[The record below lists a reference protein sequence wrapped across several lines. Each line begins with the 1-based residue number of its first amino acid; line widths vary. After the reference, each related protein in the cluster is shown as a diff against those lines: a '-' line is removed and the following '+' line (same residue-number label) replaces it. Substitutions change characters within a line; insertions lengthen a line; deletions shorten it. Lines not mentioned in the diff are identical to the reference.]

1 MAKQARTAI
10 TPTREENFS
19 EWYQAVIKGA
29 DMAENS
35 VVRGCM
41 VIKPWGYG
49 LWEEIQKILDKKFKD
64 TGHENAYF
72 PLLIPKSYFQKEAD
86 HIEGFATE
94 CAVVTHTKLENH
106 DGTLVPGGKLEEEY
120 IIRPTSEMIIGE
132 SFSKWIHSYRDL
144 PLKINQW
151 ANVMRWE
158 MRTRM
163 FLRTSEFLWQEGH
176 TAHETE
182 QEAREETELM
192 LQVYKNFLE
201 EYLAIP
207 VLEGEKTPE
216 EKFPGAENT
225 YTVEAMMQDK
235 KALQAGTS
243 HYLGQNFA
251 KSLNINFQTRDEK
264 EEFAY
269 TTSWGVSTRMIGGL
283 IMAHADDDGL
293 VLPPK
298 IAAKHIVI
306 MPFLSRKNSDPESDD
321 AVLEACK
328 KLKFEL
334 EELKFS
340 KNNQEI
346 SVVIDASDKQGKNW
360 DWVRKGIPLR
370 ISLGARDIEKGECV
384 LSRRDK
390 PANEKESLSF
400 EKIGKIP
407 KILEEMQKNI
417 WKKAKNFQKE
427 NITEISSLD
436 ELKSHFSENSG
447 KNTDAGFVLCYSDP
461 EISEEREA
469 LLKELKISARCIPYA
484 FNQKDEENTPKNEEG
499 ICIFSGK
506 KTHTKIVYAR
516 SY

>member
-1 MAKQARTAI
+1 MTQKTQKKARTAI
-10 TPTREENFS
+10 TPTREENFAD
-19 EWYQAVIKGA
+19 WYQAVIKGA

-41 VIKPWGYG
+41 VIKPWGFA
-49 LWEEIQKILDKKFKD
+49 LWEEMQRVLNKKFKEKD
-64 TGHENAYF
+64 IENAYF
-72 PLLIPKSYFQKEAD
+72 PLLIPKSFFQKEAD

-94 CAVVTHTKLENH
+94 CAVVTHTKLENQ
-106 DGTLVPGGKLEEEY
+106 DGKLVPAGKLEEEY
-120 IIRPTSEMIIGE
+120 IIRPTSEMIIGK
-132 SFSKWIHSYRDL
+132 SFSDWIHSYRDL

-182 QEAREETELM
+182 NCARETTETM
-192 LQVYKNFLE
+192 LQVYKKFLE

-235 KALQAGTS
+235 KALQSGTS
-243 HYLGQNFA
+243 HFLGQNFA
-251 KSLNINFQTRDEK
+251 KSLDITFQSRNET

-283 IMAHADDDGL
+283 IMAHSDDDGL
-293 VLPPK
+293 VIPPK
-298 IAAKHIVI
+298 IASKHIVI
-306 MPFLSRKNSDPESDD
+306 MPFLSKKNSDPKADEKT
-321 AVLEACK
+321 LEVCK
-328 KLKFEL
+328 KLKSDFQDIR
-334 EELKFS
+334 FS
-340 KNNQEI
+340 DSEI
-346 SVVIDASDKQGKNW
+346 SVIIDSSDKGGKNW

-370 ISLGARDIEKGECV
+370 IALGERDIEKGGFM

-390 PANEKESLSF
+390 PANEKEFVSFDDLS
-400 EKIGKIP
+400 KIP
-407 KILEEMQKNI
+407 EILAEMQKNI
-417 WKKAKNFQKE
+417 FEKARKFRDE

-436 ELKSHFSENSG
+436 ALEAHFSSD
-447 KNTDAGFVLCYSDP
+447 DAGFVLCYSDP
-461 EISEEREA
+461 EISESREA
-469 LLKELKISARCIPYA
+469 LLKNLKITARCIPYK
-484 FNQKDEENTPKNEEG
+484 FNQKNSENTPENSEG
-499 ICIFSGK
+499 TCIFSGK
-506 KTHTKIVYAR
+506 KTPTKIIYAR
-516 SY
+516 AY

>member
-1 MAKQARTAI
+1 MKKIINQQKTAKQAKTAI
-10 TPTREENFS
+10 TPTRAENFPD
-19 EWYQAVIKGA
+19 WYQAVIKGA

-41 VIKPWGYG
+41 VIKPWGYA
-49 LWEEIQKILDKKFKD
+49 LWENIQKILDKKFKD

-72 PLLIPKSYFQKEAD
+72 PLLIPKSFFQKEAD
-86 HIEGFATE
+86 HIEGFAAE
-94 CAVVTHTKLENH
+94 CAVVTHSRLENQE
-106 DGTLVPGGKLEEEY
+106 GTLVPGGKLEEEY
-120 IIRPTSEMIIGE
+120 IIRPTSEMIIGK
-132 SFSKWIHSYRDL
+132 SFSDWVHSYRDL

-176 TAHETE
+176 TAHSTE
-182 QEAREETELM
+182 KEAREETETM
-192 LQVYKNFLE
+192 LQIYKNFLE

-251 KSLNINFQTRDEK
+251 KSLDIAFTNKNEEQ
-264 EEFAY
+264 EFAY

-283 IMAHADDDGL
+283 IMAHSDDDGL

-298 IAAKHIVI
+298 IASKQIVI
-306 MPFLSRKNSDPESDD
+306 FPFLKKESEETVLGKAKELQKNLQNFKYNGE
-321 AVLEACK
+321 K
-328 KLKFEL
+328 
-334 EELKFS
+334 
-340 KNNQEI
+340 I
-346 SVVIDASDKQGKNW
+346 SVIIDSSDKPGKNW

-370 ISLGARDIEKGECV
+370 IAIGERDIEKGGFM

-390 PANEKESLSF
+390 PANEKEFIAFDEL
-400 EKIGKIP
+400 EKIP
-407 KILEEMQKNI
+407 EILDQMQKNI
-417 WKKAKNFQKE
+417 FEKAKNFQDQ
-427 NITEISSLD
+427 NITEISSLED
-436 ELKSHFSENSG
+436 FENYFSDN
-447 KNTDAGFVLCYSDP
+447 DAGFALCYADR
-461 EISEEREA
+461 EVNEEREK
-469 LLKELKISARCIPYA
+469 LLKQLKVTARCIPYA
-484 FNQKDEENTPKNEEG
+484 YNQNNPEKK
-499 ICIFSGK
+499 CIFSGK
-506 KTHTKIVYAR
+506 NTTTKIVYAR
-516 SY
+516 AY